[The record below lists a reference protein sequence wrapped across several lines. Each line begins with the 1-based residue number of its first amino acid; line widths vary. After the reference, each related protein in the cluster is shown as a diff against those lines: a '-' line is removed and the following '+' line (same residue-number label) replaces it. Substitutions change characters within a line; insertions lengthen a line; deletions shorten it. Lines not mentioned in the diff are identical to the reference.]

1 MADFHVQITNELNNR
16 INQYYQSNGLTK
28 SQGIRNLLELGLYN
42 LELNKKNELNNALLS
57 KIYSKSIYTID
68 LIEKLYSDL
77 EISNNSNPKDN
88 KVLQEFKINRYKD
101 KFDD

>member
-1 MADFHVQITNELNNR
+1 MADFHVQITNELNAR

>member
-1 MADFHVQITNELNNR
+1 MADFHVQIANELNDR

>member
-1 MADFHVQITNELNNR
+1 MIYTHITLSEE
-16 INQYYQSNGLTK
+16 ID
-28 SQGIRNLLELGLYN
+28 SQVRDYCSSHNLKYSQAIRNLVELGLYN